1 MNLLHLVLVYCI
13 IDIVYKQQRGNNN
26 MKKLLLLGVMTLG
39 LTFGVNASPLSVSG
53 NINYM
58 ISNSDDATGNPIMK
72 AENNGSS
79 IALDWADVLAE
90 GSTGVSGFA
99 KLQVGIDADDSG
111 SDTFDSQLAYA
122 GIDMGTLGEVS
133 GGRQSH
139 PHSGV
144 SKTGIFNAYGGN
156 TVFKYASRS
165 SNSVKYSNSVGPIS
179 TDVMA
184 VIDGATG
191 TDGLDVVDGSASM
204 DLGPVAVAAGYA
216 DDQVNS
222 VKYTIVSGST
232 TIGGLEVA
240 GTYSMKDAATDL
252 EGMEATGSY
261 TVDGVTLAIGWGD
274 KEGTAT
280 YMTYG
285 ASADLSDS
293 LLAYAEYQQ
302 TDNDGT
308 AVDTNQ
314 MAFGLKYSF

>member
-1 MNLLHLVLVYCI
+1 
-13 IDIVYKQQRGNNN
+13 
-26 MKKLLLLGVMTLG
+26 MKKLLLG
-39 LTFGVNASPLSVSG
+39 LAVFGLAFNLNAAEVSVYG
-53 NINYM
+53 ALNYM

-72 AENNGSS
+72 AENNGSK
-79 IALDWADVLAE
+79 IGIDVSETLSE
-90 GSTGVSGFA
+90 GAVGVTGFG
-99 KLQVGIDADDSG
+99 KLEVGIDADDSG
-111 SDTFDSQLAYA
+111 SDTFDSRLAYA
-122 GIDMGTLGEVS
+122 GVDMGTLGAVS

-144 SKTGIFNAYGGN
+144 SKTGIFNAFGGN
-156 TVFKYASRS
+156 TVFKYADRS

-179 TDVMA
+179 SDVMV

-191 TDGLDVVDGSASM
+191 TDGMDVMDGSASM
-204 DLGPVAVAAGYA
+204 DLGPVAVSAGYA

-232 TIGGLEVA
+232 TIGGLNVA

-252 EGMEATGSY
+252 EGMEATASY
-261 TVDGVTLAIGWGD
+261 TIDGATLAVGWGD

-285 ASADLSDS
+285 VSANLSDS
-293 LLAYAEYQQ
+293 LLGYAEYQQ

-308 AVDTNQ
+308 AVDTDQ
-314 MAFGLKYSF
+314 MAVGLKYSF

>member
-1 MNLLHLVLVYCI
+1 
-13 IDIVYKQQRGNNN
+13 
-26 MKKLLLLGVMTLG
+26 MKKLLLG
-39 LTFGVNASPLSVSG
+39 LAVVGLAFNLNAAEVSVSG
-53 NINYM
+53 ALNYM
-58 ISNSDDATGNPIMK
+58 ISNSDDSTGNPIMK
-72 AENNGSS
+72 AENNGSF
-79 IALDWADVLAE
+79 IALDVSETLSE
-90 GSTGVSGFA
+90 GAVGVTGFG

-191 TDGLDVVDGSASM
+191 TDGLDVMDGSASM
-204 DLGPVAVAAGYA
+204 DLGPVAVSAGYA

-252 EGMEATGSY
+252 EGMEATASY
-261 TVDGVTLAIGWGD
+261 TIDGATLAVGWGD

-285 ASADLSDS
+285 ISANLSDS
-293 LLAYAEYQQ
+293 LLGYAEFQQ
-302 TDNDGT
+302 TDNDGS
-308 AVDTNQ
+308 AVDTDQ